1 MIIFVHIVDH
11 GRDERD
17 PDLRVREKNPMRT
30 QMRDTRDSEWRD
42 NLEIKNKL
50 IKRSASLDQLP
61 KFSDYKFVVGFLGA

>member
-1 MIIFVHIVDH
+1 MKRFVQLLGH

-17 PDLRVREKNPMRT
+17 PDLRVRERNPMRT

-50 IKRSASLDQLP
+50 IKRSASLDQLW
-61 KFSDYKFVVGFLGA
+61 KFSNYKFVVGFSGA

>member
-1 MIIFVHIVDH
+1 MSCVSVIYYMIHILIIFVHIVDH

-17 PDLRVREKNPMRT
+17 PDLHVREKNQMRI

-50 IKRSASLDQLP
+50 IKRSA
-61 KFSDYKFVVGFLGA
+61 